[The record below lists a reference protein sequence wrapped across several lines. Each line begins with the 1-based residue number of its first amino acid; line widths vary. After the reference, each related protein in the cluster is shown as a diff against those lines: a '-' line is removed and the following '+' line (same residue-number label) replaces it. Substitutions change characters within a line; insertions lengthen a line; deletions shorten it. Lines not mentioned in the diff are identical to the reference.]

1 MDDAF
6 SEAPLLVIAENEEE
20 VPEVLRTY
28 NPQSDN
34 DGEIS
39 KKAIFGYSLG
49 HIFNDMCSSMWF
61 TYLMI
66 YLEKV
71 IKMRSWRAGLLML
84 IGQVTDGIATPV
96 IGLISDSSIL
106 PQSIVKFGQRIP
118 WHFVGFI
125 MVTFSF
131 PFVFNGCLLCK
142 PDTSENWSLAY
153 YIPLVMAF
161 QIGWAG
167 MQVNHLALIPT
178 IAEQESCQRTLSTS
192 RLAASVLANLT
203 VFIILFIRFTL
214 DSEDTIGPSDLTHF
228 RSLALI
234 VVGAAYYIP
243 LVMAFQIGWAGMQVN
258 HLALIPTIAEQESCQ
273 RTLSTSRLA
282 ASVLANLTVFI
293 ILFIRFTLDSED
305 TIGPSDL
312 THFRSLALI
321 VVGAGV
327 VVTLLFYIL
336 CREPPPQ
343 HYGEHLTVYQARL
356 NPKEYLKM
364 PRFYTVA
371 IIYMLSRL
379 YAAGLLYFKLPHW
392 IIYITAATMGIAQ
405 SLLLTAAFA
414 FCNFLIGADKS
425 SSAFIY
431 GSMSFA
437 DKLVNG
443 IVYQIIELINPSC
456 NPHVEHEE
464 CAIFYRNIMV
474 FIPGTCA
481 LFLAFFGILFVA
493 SRIRIQISVAPFNE
507 NNQNILLNGQRNN
520 S

>member
-1 MDDAF
+1 MDD
-6 SEAPLLVIAENEEE
+6 EGPLLIAENEDE
-20 VPEVLRTY
+20 VPEILRTY
-28 NPQSDN
+28 NPQPTD

-39 KKAIFGYSLG
+39 KKTIFGYSLG
-49 HIFNDMCSSMWF
+49 HVFNDMCSSMWF

-96 IGLISDSSIL
+96 IGLLSDSSIL
-106 PQSIVKFGQRIP
+106 PHSIVKFGQRIP
-118 WHFVGFI
+118 WHFFGFI
-125 MVTFSF
+125 MVTLSF
-131 PFVFNGCLLCK
+131 PFVFNRCLLCK
-142 PDTSENWSLAY
+142 ADTSENWTLAY
-153 YIPLVMAF
+153 YIPLVMMF
-161 QIGWAG
+161 QIGWAS

-192 RLAASVLANLT
+192 RLSASVLANLT

-214 DSEDTIGPSDLTHF
+214 DSEDMIGPDDLTHF
-228 RSLALI
+228 RSLA
-234 VVGAAYYIP
+234 
-243 LVMAFQIGWAGMQVN
+243 F
-258 HLALIPTIAEQESCQ
+258 
-273 RTLSTSRLA
+273 
-282 ASVLANLTVFI
+282 
-293 ILFIRFTLDSED
+293 
-305 TIGPSDL
+305 
-312 THFRSLALI
+312 I

-327 VVTLLFYIL
+327 VVTIFFYIL

-343 HYGEHLTVYQARL
+343 HYGEHLTIYQARI
-356 NPKEYLKM
+356 NPKQYFKM

-371 IIYMLSRL
+371 IIYMISRL
-379 YAAGLLYFKLPHW
+379 YGNLSQVYFPLYITMTMNLPKTFLGILPMISYIFCFAVYTFMSSKCFNQRISRNPLLISGSFMAFIAAGLLYFKLPYW
-392 IIYITAATMGIAQ
+392 VIYLTAAIMGIAQ
-405 SLLLTAAFA
+405 SLLLTASFA
-414 FCNFLIGADKS
+414 FCNFLIGADKG

-474 FIPGTCA
+474 FIPGSCA
-481 LFLAFFGILFVA
+481 AILAFFGILFVV
-493 SRIRIQISVAPFNE
+493 SRIRIYFTPYNE
-507 NNQNILLNGQRNN
+507 NNQNILLAGQRNT
-520 S
+520 